1 MPSAL
6 PKTKKYDPV
15 KTLKKI
21 SRDSDPH
28 KGSRRGGFHG
38 TPKGN
43 KGYTRKEKHPGQ
55 PHSEALTPED
65 ETYRELMFPI
75 ADVLS
80 WDIPAEGRPC
90 GEGEDPKRG
99 KCNPNL
105 PPDRPGETARDMVER
120 PDPYGPIPGPGEKP
134 GRYDIGPD
142 EYRNDPA
149 EWERQIDK
157 PYSQE
162 PIPHPNDV
170 GVDPAFRGGH
180 GPLTGPQIDDINEL
194 DDNLDSS
201 RSLVDTAKRMG
212 LHDENSDALMR
223 QWQQENPEADDQQTL
238 VVMRDHY
245 EKKIKRPGYE
255 GGGTP
260 VKDTPG
266 FPPTKDPNRGMPW
279 GASMADTVAE
289 LNWST
294 HKSETFNDTGE
305 KGLHPAWGLKSIID
319 RGVKPHEKPGADKR
333 IGEAEHQTTQRDIP
347 SKKFK
352 SYSMV
357 HAFNW
362 ILTDYGEEE
371 WVRTR
376 YRVQSGDLPFSGAAP
391 PFGSKD
397 EDDVAEGKEIKTEHS
412 GPKKGKGAWDKKKV
426 AKKTSNKARRQAGK
440 KAAQGF

>member
-1 MPSAL
+1 MPSGP
-6 PKTKKYDPV
+6 PKPKKYDPV
-15 KTLKKI
+15 KTLKKV

-28 KGSRRGGFHG
+28 KGKRRGGFHS
-38 TPKGN
+38 TPKGG

-55 PHSEALTPED
+55 SNSESLTPED

-80 WDIPAEGRPC
+80 WDIPVEGRPC

-99 KCNPNL
+99 KCNPN
-105 PPDRPGETARDMVER
+105 
-120 PDPYGPIPGPGEKP
+120 DPYGPIPGPGEKP

-149 EWERQIDK
+149 EWDRQIDK
-157 PYSQE
+157 GREDEQRHQREWEQE
-162 PIPHPNDV
+162 QRQQPIPHPNDV

-180 GPLTGPQIDDINEL
+180 GPLTAPQIDDINEL

-201 RSLVDTAKRMG
+201 QSLVDTAKRMG

-223 QWQQENPEADDQQTL
+223 QWQQENPGLDDQQTTI
-238 VVMRDHY
+238 VMRDHY
-245 EKKIKRPGYE
+245 EKKIKKPGYE
-255 GGGTP
+255 GAGTP
-260 VKDTPG
+260 VEDQPG

-279 GASMADTVAE
+279 GASMADIVAE
-289 LNWST
+289 LDWST
-294 HKSETFNDTGE
+294 HKSETFDDTGE

-333 IGEAEHQTTQRDIP
+333 IGEAENSTTKRTIP
-347 SKKFK
+347 SKSFK

-357 HAFNW
+357 NAFDW
-362 ILTDYGEEE
+362 KAIGG
-371 WVRTR
+371 V
-376 YRVQSGDLPFSGAAP
+376 PFEGAAP

-397 EDDVAEGKEIKTEHS
+397 EDADESEEES
-412 GPKKGKGAWDKKKV
+412 DE
-426 AKKTSNKARRQAGK
+426 
-440 KAAQGF
+440 